1 MSAKLLK
8 PRAKEP
14 AALNGLCAIVRLHI
28 KSYFVPSETG
38 SKGSNWRVR
47 RMQSKVS

>member
-8 PRAKEP
+8 TESEGARSP
-14 AALNGLCAIVRLHI
+14 NGLCTIVRLHI